1 MEKTVTYIY
10 PNTEKAAHL
19 KVFQDR
25 TTQIKAFYF
34 TRDNVKEVEK
44 LESATNYAVYFLFDK
59 SGDNELTTVYV
70 GQSKNGALR
79 IETHRQ
85 NKQFWSY
92 CIMFVTDNNSFDAM
106 TIDYMEYHY
115 IKMLKKS
122 SQYFLD
128 NKDLRSNE
136 PVISIYDKPII
147 MSYIEQIDFLLRAEG
162 VEFSE
167 EHLSS
172 TVKYYSPRSPKHEAK
187 LFVQGGKFILS
198 AGSVIVRPIA
208 TSKEWSDD
216 GRFFNRN
223 NRIIDRWL
231 AEEKIFVQGNVFR
244 ATVNL
249 SFDSPSMAGSFVT
262 GRSTNG
268 WQFFRGLTELRDA

>member
-1 MEKTVTYIY
+1 MEKTVTYLY
-10 PNTEKAAHL
+10 PDTDKAAHL

-34 TRDNVKEVEK
+34 TRDSVKTVEK
-44 LESATNYAVYFLFDK
+44 LESATNYSVYFLFDK
-59 SGDNELTTVYV
+59 SGDNDLTTVYV
-70 GQSKNGALR
+70 GQSKNGASR
-79 IETHRQ
+79 MESHRQ

-115 IKMLKKS
+115 IKKLKKS
-122 SQYFLD
+122 SQYLLD
-128 NKDLRSNE
+128 NRDMRTSE
-136 PVISIYDKPII
+136 PVISIYDRPII

-167 EHLSS
+167 EYLPP
-172 TVKYYSPRSPKHEAK
+172 TVKYYSPASKKYSAK
-187 LFVQGGKFILS
+187 LFVQDGKFILA
-198 AGSVIVRPIA
+198 AGSIIVRPIES
-208 TSKEWSDD
+208 SKEWSDD

-223 NRIIDRWL
+223 NRIIDKWL
-231 AEEKIFVQGNVFR
+231 VEEKISVEGQSFR
-244 ATVNL
+244 ANVNL

-268 WQFFRGLTELRDA
+268 WGFFKGLDELRNT